1 MLPAHPRRRVEEAR
15 HHRARRDKF
24 VSAREQLGGQGVA
37 AAFAERDACLLA
49 NHGLVTA
56 GATLSRAMKVAQ
68 EVESLCEVCLKAL
81 AVGEPALLT
90 RAQMDEVIKKFKGY
104 GRAAALGA
112 VTSMPRTTTSS
123 AERDDGGLHR
133 PASIPATSR

>member
-15 HHRARRDKF
+15 HHRSRRD
-24 VSAREQLGGQGVA
+24 E
-37 AAFAERDACLLA
+37 
-49 NHGLVTA
+49 
-56 GATLSRAMKVAQ
+56 
-68 EVESLCEVCLKAL
+68 LKAL